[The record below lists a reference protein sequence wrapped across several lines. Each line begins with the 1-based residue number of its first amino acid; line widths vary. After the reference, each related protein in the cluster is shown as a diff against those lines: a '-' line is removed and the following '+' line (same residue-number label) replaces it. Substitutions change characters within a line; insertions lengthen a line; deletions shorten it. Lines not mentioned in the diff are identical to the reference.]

1 MPALYEH
8 QGIRFYYPEN
18 WSLVDVE
25 LEAWPRSVTVQSEET
40 SFFSLHVYPAKQGM
54 AEVIDT
60 VIDTIREV
68 YPDLEILE
76 GKEKLGDVQAGG
88 VDICFFFL
96 DLLVE
101 AKIRAIQTPTYTLVW
116 HYQAESHEFEK
127 MEPVFQAIATS
138 LLQTQV
144 PVARV

>member
-18 WSLVDVE
+18 WAIVDVE

-40 SFFSLHVYPAKQGM
+40 SFFSLHIYPAKQETG
-54 AEVIDT
+54 AIIDT
-60 VIDTIREV
+60 VIDTIREE
-68 YPDLEILE
+68 YSDLEILE
-76 GKEKLGDVQAGG
+76 AKEKVGGVSTQG

-101 AKIRAIQTPTYTLVW
+101 AKIRAVQTPTFTLVW
-116 HYQAESHEFEK
+116 HYQAESREFEK

-138 LLQTQV
+138 LMQTQV
-144 PVARV
+144 GV

>member
-18 WSLVDVE
+18 WSLVDEE
-25 LEAWPRSVTVQSEET
+25 LEAWPRSVTVQSAET
-40 SFFSLHVYPAKQGM
+40 SFFSLHVYPAGEEM
-54 AEVIDT
+54 GPIIDT

-68 YPDLEILE
+68 YPELEILE
-76 GKEKLGDVQAGG
+76 AKEKLGDVPAQG

-101 AKIRAIQTPTYTLVW
+101 AKIRAVQTPTYTLVW
-116 HYQAESHEFEK
+116 HYQAESREFEK

-138 LLQTQV
+138 LMQTQV
-144 PVARV
+144 GVSSG